1 MAAGVIT
8 FKQVGTELPKDV
20 VSIPFQ
26 QAVLDGKKIK
36 GIIAI
41 LDVQYGNVWTNIPA
55 ELFNKLNVKV
65 GNKLHVVIYKNK
77 IKKYAGAMPYSETF
91 GGVAKGK
98 LLAYLN
104 SLLQLSFALNMGNF
118 SAVNKVYSGSEWRV
132 EVSKQ

>member
-65 GNKLHVVIYKNK
+65 GNKLHIVIYKNK
-77 IKKYAGAMPYSETF
+77 IKNMKELCRIAKPL
-91 GGVAKGK
+91 VAWQKESYWPISTVCCSYP
-98 LLAYLN
+98 LH
-104 SLLQLSFALNMGNF
+104 
-118 SAVNKVYSGSEWRV
+118 
-132 EVSKQ
+132 